1 MKKSDFLF
9 LHHNLSS
16 ISGYSIF
23 RFRLFSNKSNLFAV
37 ITDLF
42 VPERL
47 GGPFGQSITNSI
59 ESVVNQLTYEGFI
72 CSNSTRIIEHYEN
85 CFFDNGTCHNEFD
98 LVEFN
103 SIHGTNWRSLSHAKI
118 LDLLDCDHSEF
129 ANPTLND
136 YTKQD
141 QFVRLKSLLPP
152 DKFSCFGNHEQNL
165 EFERIRK
172 VMKPKE
178 VLDKLINENAS
189 ERTLQN
195 FLKQDLSFFGEV
207 YSCPTYEYICFSEF
221 PVGDTGKV
229 DFAVFTGRSR
239 MDVYLIEVKGADISL
254 LTNDARPKVRAIINS
269 GIQQLE
275 DRETYINNHYEEF
288 RKEVHQIRQAVEHG
302 SKLYNSFPGALLPLQ
317 VDPNKDIKVHYVLI
331 AGRSGDD
338 HVDSSFRHRKEY
350 HTILT
355 HLETWDSFS
364 KKLRR
369 TESIVL
375 PVWLS

>member
-1 MKKSDFLF
+1 MKISDFLF
-9 LHHNLSS
+9 LHHNSSS

-23 RFRLFSNKSNLFAV
+23 RFRLFSNRNHLYAV
-37 ITDLF
+37 ISNLF

-59 ESVVNQLTYEGFI
+59 ESVVDQLVHEGFI

-85 CFFDNGTCHNEFD
+85 YLFYNGTYHNEFD

-103 SIHGTNWRSLSHAKI
+103 SAQGTNWRSLSLEKI
-118 LDLLDCDHSEF
+118 LSLLDCDHSEF
-129 ANPTLND
+129 ANPTLKD
-136 YTKQD
+136 YAKQD
-141 QFVRLKSLLPP
+141 QFVRLKGLLPP
-152 DKFSCFGNHEQNL
+152 DVFSSFDNHKQNV

-172 VMKPKE
+172 TMKPKE
-178 VLDKLINENAS
+178 ALEELINENAS

-207 YSCPTYEYICFSEF
+207 YSHPAYEYICFSEF

-275 DRETYINNHYEEF
+275 DR
-288 RKEVHQIRQAVEHG
+288 
-302 SKLYNSFPGALLPLQ
+302 SLY
-317 VDPNKDIKVHYVLI
+317 
-331 AGRSGDD
+331 
-338 HVDSSFRHRKEY
+338 
-350 HTILT
+350 
-355 HLETWDSFS
+355 
-364 KKLRR
+364 
-369 TESIVL
+369 
-375 PVWLS
+375 

>member
-1 MKKSDFLF
+1 MKISDFLF
-9 LHHNLSS
+9 LHHNSSS

-23 RFRLFSNKSNLFAV
+23 RFRLFSNRNHLYAV
-37 ITDLF
+37 ISNLF

-59 ESVVNQLTYEGFI
+59 ESVVDQLVHEGFI

-85 CFFDNGTCHNEFD
+85 YLFYNGTYHNEFD

-103 SIHGTNWRSLSHAKI
+103 SAQGTNWRSLSLEKI
-118 LDLLDCDHSEF
+118 LSLLDCDHSEF
-129 ANPTLND
+129 ANPTLKD
-136 YTKQD
+136 YAKQD
-141 QFVRLKSLLPP
+141 QFVRLKGLLPP
-152 DKFSCFGNHEQNL
+152 DVFSSFDNHKQNV

-172 VMKPKE
+172 TMKPKE
-178 VLDKLINENAS
+178 ALEELINENAS

-207 YSCPTYEYICFSEF
+207 YSHPAYEYICFSEF

-275 DRETYINNHYEEF
+275 DREAYINNHYEDF
-288 RKEVHQIRQAVEHG
+288 RKEVHRVRQAVEQG

-317 VDPNKDIKVHYVLI
+317 VDPDKDIKVHYVLI

-338 HVDSSFRHRKEY
+338 HVDSSFRHKKEY

-369 TESIVL
+369 TENIVL
-375 PVWLS
+375 SVWLS